1 MPLQRGFLFCDGSA
15 GRSVGAAR
23 VTARLGPGRAS
34 ELSLGFRS
42 LRGAQE
48 TADTQQRSP
57 AHASGAAAP
66 ALKLASPPPASTMR
80 ERAAARQ
87 PVRVRRGR
95 RNAGAE
101 RRLGASGPSVQASH
115 GVPIS
120 TIPAQAGP
128 GAESGLTGPGLRDL
142 AEVLVT
148 ATARSPRPE
157 SVPAKTRRQPY
168 SARCVRYGRAEKA
181 QDGGANPGP
190 ADRGAGLHGGSVL
203 RRLPG
208 AGDIGGGSYRPRTV
222 EETVAGRF
230 VAHAGVAAPVNG
242 I

>member
-1 MPLQRGFLFCDGSA
+1 MQNADSALQ
-15 GRSVGAAR
+15 
-23 VTARLGPGRAS
+23 
-34 ELSLGFRS
+34 
-42 LRGAQE
+42 
-48 TADTQQRSP
+48 
-57 AHASGAAAP
+57 AH
-66 ALKLASPPPASTMR
+66 R
-80 ERAAARQ
+80 
-87 PVRVRRGR
+87 
-95 RNAGAE
+95 
-101 RRLGASGPSVQASH
+101 VQASH

-222 EETVAGRF
+222 EERSPAGLLRTPALPHLSGIRRAVPARSRSWPVSMPGMVRFRTPGTHPGSAQIAGR
-230 VAHAGVAAPVNG
+230 VRPPACTKPCGQS
-242 I
+242 